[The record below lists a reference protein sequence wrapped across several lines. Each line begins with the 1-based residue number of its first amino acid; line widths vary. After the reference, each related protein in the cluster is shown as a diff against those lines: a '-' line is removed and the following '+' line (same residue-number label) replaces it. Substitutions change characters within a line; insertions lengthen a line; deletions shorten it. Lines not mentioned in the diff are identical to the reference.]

1 MNNRFYCPHCGENNT
16 LVRDFMK
23 AYYVEFNKETG
34 EIEYGESEFE
44 PNIED
49 SSTQMYCEM
58 CWDFIKLEEIEDQI
72 ESFKKDKKIKDL
84 EKKVENLERQKNE

>member
-1 MNNRFYCPHCGENNT
+1 MNKRFYCPHCGEHS

-23 AYYVEFNKETG
+23 PYYVELNTENWC
-34 EIEYGESEFE
+34 IEYSESEYE

-49 SSTQMYCEM
+49 SSTQMYCEV

-72 ESFKKDKKIKDL
+72 ESYKKDRKIKDL
-84 EKKVENLERQKNE
+84 EDKVNKLERTTNEQ